1 MRTFVLVYSHTM
13 MKGFLVFLLFMAGVF
28 PASASVLPREVRAV
42 WLTTLSGLD
51 WPSRPAT
58 TAAGFEQQRQELRR
72 TLDSLRAVGINTLLF
87 QTRVRSTVVYPSAIE
102 PWDGVFTG
110 RAGQAPDYDP
120 LQVAVDECHRR
131 GMELHAWVVAFPAGS
146 VAAMRRLGRKGLP
159 QRRPELCRRCGDQWL
174 MDPGVPA
181 TAEYLAALCGEIVRR
196 YDVDGLHLDYIR
208 YPEREIPFNDR
219 TTYRRYGGR
228 KSLAEWR
235 RANVTRCVQAIH
247 DTVKALKPWVKLSC
261 SPVGKH
267 ADLARYSSRG
277 WNARDAVFQD
287 AQVWLR
293 QGLMDMLFP
302 MMYFTG
308 DHFYPFAAD
317 WQEQSAGRLV
327 VPGLGIYMLSPRQK
341 DWPLG
346 LIERELHFVRHL
358 GMGQAYFRSRFLT
371 DDVKGVYRFLAEE
384 FYTSQALPPAMT
396 WVDSVAPDAPAV
408 ALQRR
413 GHALNLSWPRVYDN
427 RPGGVTYNVYVDEG
441 YGPRPLSLRQTDTVF
456 RVSPV
461 LPVLRR
467 TTYLVTAMDR
477 YGNESRPACVSLGR
491 TPAVLP
497 SYVVNE
503 SVALPPCNA
512 EFILVTDATG
522 RHVFTAR
529 PSAYLG
535 VARLA
540 PGFYTVR
547 TLDAR
552 GRSHVLTTFV
562 KELRRAAPEAVSVSA
577 F

>member
-1 MRTFVLVYSHTM
+1 
-13 MKGFLVFLLFMAGVF
+13 MKRL
-28 PASASVLPREVRAV
+28 SALCLYIICVSAALAALPPREVRAV

-51 WPSRPAT
+51 WPRRAAT
-58 TAAGFEQQRQELRR
+58 TPEGFARQRQSLCQ
-72 TLDSLRAVGINTLLF
+72 TLDSLRAAGINTVLF
-87 QTRVRSTVVYPSAIE
+87 QARIRATSAYASPFE

-110 RAGQAPDYDP
+110 TPGLAPDYDP
-120 LQVAVDECHRR
+120 LALAVDECHRR
-131 GMELHAWVVAFPAGS
+131 GMELHAWVVAFPLGRDA
-146 VAAMRRLGRKGLP
+146 VLRRLGRSALTR
-159 QRRPELCRRCGDQWL
+159 RRPELCRRAGDQWY
-174 MDPGVPA
+174 MDPGLPGV
-181 TAEYLAALCGEIVRR
+181 AEYLGALCADIARR
-196 YDVDGLHLDYIR
+196 YDVDGVHLDYIR
-208 YPEREIPFNDR
+208 YPERGIPFDDR
-219 TTYRRYGGR
+219 ATYRRYGAGQPR
-228 KSLAEWR
+228 AQWR
-235 RANVTRCVQAIH
+235 REAVTRCVRAVH
-247 DTVKALKPWVKLSC
+247 DSVRRVKPWVRLSC

-287 AQVWLR
+287 AQAWLR

-302 MMYFTG
+302 MMYFAG

-317 WQEQSAGRLV
+317 WQEQSAGRPV

-371 DDVKGVYRFLAEE
+371 DDVKGVYRFLAVE

-408 ALQRR
+408 ALQRG

-491 TPAVLP
+491 MPAVLS

-503 SVALPPCNA
+503 SVALPPCDA

-529 PSAYLG
+529 PSTHLG

-562 KELRRAAPEAVSVSA
+562 KGLRRTAPEAVSVSA